1 MNWEFLIQ
9 NKESLLVS
17 TDTRNLPAGCVF
29 FALHGA
35 NFDGNKFAQQALEQ
49 GASLVVIDD
58 PEVFSTLNPQ
68 LSYTSSASDRSSKG
82 EIRTFNSQH
91 SYTSSASDRSSKG
104 EIRTLP
110 SQLLLVEDTL
120 LALQD
125 LARAWRRHLGLPI
138 IGVTGTN
145 GKTTTKELLATVLS
159 TKYNLHYTQGN
170 LNNQIGVPLTLL
182 SLTTAHE
189 LAIVEMGAS
198 HPGDIKELVDIAEPN
213 YGLITNVGRA
223 HLEGFGSFEGVQRT
237 KQELYDYLVAH
248 QGTIFR
254 NTDNPYLAAMH
265 SNAAREFRSLGVQ
278 EFRSTSEP
286 LNRAASELSEP
297 LNRAASELS
306 EPLNSK
312 ASEPSE
318 PLNSDFV
325 AYTTGVMP
333 DGTRLVGAYN
343 AENISAALCVGEY
356 FGVDRE
362 QGLAAIRQYVPTNN
376 RSQAMTTERNRLIVD
391 AYNANPTSMQAA
403 ISVFK
408 GDTFIL
414 GAMRELGE
422 YTHLEHQNV
431 VNMLA
436 ERKADLVFLVGEEYR
451 LTTSPYPIF
460 DTVDQL
466 HAYLEEH
473 PLTDKHILLKGSRS
487 THIEQLLDI
496 L

>member
-1 MNWEFLIQ
+1 MDWSFLIR

-35 NFDGNKFAQQALEQ
+35 NFDGNKFALQALEQ
-49 GASLVVIDD
+49 GASLAVIDD
-58 PEVFSTLNPQ
+58 PEV
-68 LSYTSSASDRSSKG
+68 YIA
-82 EIRTFNSQH
+82 H
-91 SYTSSASDRSSKG
+91 S
-104 EIRTLP
+104 P
-110 SQLLLVEDTL
+110 SPIAHSLLLVEDTL

-125 LARAWRRHLGLPI
+125 LARAWRRELVLPI

-159 TKYNLHYTQGN
+159 TKYHLHYTQGN

-182 SLTTAHE
+182 QLTRAHE

-198 HPGDIKELVDIAEPN
+198 HPGDIKELVEIAEPN

-254 NTDNPYLAAMH
+254 NTDNPYLATMYQ
-265 SNAAREFRSLGVQ
+265 NALQAAGDLQDQESDLQRSDLH
-278 EFRSTSEP
+278 
-286 LNRAASELSEP
+286 
-297 LNRAASELS
+297 
-306 EPLNSK
+306 
-312 ASEPSE
+312 
-318 PLNSDFV
+318 
-325 AYTTGVMP
+325 YTTGVMP
-333 DGTRLVGAYN
+333 SGTHLIGAYN
-343 AENISAALCVGEY
+343 AENVSAALCVGEY

-362 QGLAAIRQYVPTNN
+362 QGLVAIRQYVPTNN
-376 RSQAMTTERNRLIVD
+376 RSQAMQTANNQLIVD

-414 GAMRELGE
+414 GAMRELGD

-436 ERKADLVFLVGEEYR
+436 ERKADLVYLVGVEYR

-460 DTVDQL
+460 DTVDEL
-466 HAYLEEH
+466 RVYLEKH
-473 PLTDKHILLKGSRS
+473 PLRGRHILLKGSRS
-487 THIEQLLDI
+487 TKMETLLPI